1 MLLERTLRT
10 LEKINNPRLQLPI
23 FYESP
28 IALRFEIGDTALSI
42 GDTRY
47 FRAGQLR
54 ASFLYESIPKP
65 DTLLWVLYR
74 SPDTDSN
81 IDALLERFC
90 TLTRLPNPKEVY
102 EQDTIDCD
110 GEPLTRIF
118 FFWDIEQTPPHIPSL
133 LEGILKTDFAG
144 FSELSSA
151 VFFFHTAKH
160 ILLHLYDDRGMD
172 IVAEKRETI
181 SFLYERFP
189 NWLLD
194 YDRKRMKEIFAPC
207 HK

>member
-1 MLLERTLRT
+1 MLLERTLYT
-10 LEKINNPRLQLPI
+10 LEKIKNPRLQLPI

-28 IALRFEIGDTALSI
+28 VALRFEIGDPAFSTRDA
-42 GDTRY
+42 RY
-47 FRAGQLR
+47 FRTGLLR

-74 SPDTDSN
+74 SPDTDSDIN
-81 IDALLERFC
+81 ALLERFC
-90 TLTRLPNPKEVY
+90 TLTKLPNPKEVY
-102 EQDTIDCD
+102 EQNTIDCD
-110 GEPLTRIF
+110 GDPLTRIF
-118 FFWDIEQTPPHIPSL
+118 FFWDIEQTPPHIASL

-151 VFFFHTAKH
+151 VFFFDTAQH

-172 IVAEKRETI
+172 IVAEKKETI
-181 SFLYERFP
+181 SFLYEHFP

-194 YDRKRMKEIFAPC
+194 YDKKRMDVIFSSSV
-207 HK
+207 